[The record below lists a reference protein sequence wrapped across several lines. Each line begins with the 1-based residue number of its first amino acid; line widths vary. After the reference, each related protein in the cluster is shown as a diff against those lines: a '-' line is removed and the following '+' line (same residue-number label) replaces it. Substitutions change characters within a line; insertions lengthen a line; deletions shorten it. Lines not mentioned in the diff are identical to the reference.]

1 MGGGAPVGVRAPAVA
16 AAALLLACGGGGGAP
31 APSVATAAAPP
42 ATSAA
47 LHLDH
52 VPIAVRSLDPAV
64 LAYERLGFRIK
75 PGRPH
80 ANGILNAF
88 PKFADG
94 SYLELITA
102 PAAVDGLTARLVE
115 FLEIGEGG
123 RLLALRADSVAALA
137 PIFDAAGVETALARF
152 GRAFNILSFGDGAL
166 GGIFLI
172 DYPVPVRDSAWL
184 LDHPN
189 TATGIAAAWLSDSLF
204 DALAALPALF
214 VVSGSAPGD
223 VVRLAGG
230 GELRRAR
237 EFPAAPGGTAA
248 PAAHVRVAGVTLRV
262 RDLAAARS
270 AIRGGTGAELPI
282 TQRPAGLRLVV
293 PPALAAGIWLEL
305 VDR

>member
-1 MGGGAPVGVRAPAVA
+1 VGGGAPVGGRALALA
-16 AAALLLACGGGGGAP
+16 AGALLLACGGGAP
-31 APSVATAAAPP
+31 APAATAAAPP
-42 ATSAA
+42 AAAAA

-52 VPIAVRSLDPAV
+52 VPIAVRSLDAAV
-64 LAYERLGFRIK
+64 AAYERLGFRIK

-102 PAAVDGLTARLVE
+102 PAAVDGQTARLVE
-115 FLEIGEGG
+115 FLEAGEGG

-137 PIFDAAGVETALARF
+137 PTFDAAGVETAVARF
-152 GRAFNILSFGDGAL
+152 GRAFNLLSFGDGAL

-172 DYPVPVRDSAWL
+172 DYPVPVRDSARL

-214 VVSGSAPGD
+214 VVTGSATGA
-223 VVRLAGG
+223 VIRLTGG

-237 EFPAAPGGTAA
+237 HFPAAPGGHAA
-248 PAAHVRVAGVTLRV
+248 PAAHLRVAGVTLQV
-262 RDLAAARS
+262 RDLAAARR
-270 AIRGGTGAELPI
+270 AIRGGTGAELPLVPGP
-282 TQRPAGLRLVV
+282 TGPRLVV

-305 VDR
+305 VAG